1 MFNRKRIALITTW
14 YPPIS
19 SVATLRMDAFATYL
33 SDDFDVVVYTLGD
46 EISHSDIH
54 DSLQV
59 NRFPTH
65 AVLSKLKSNTN
76 DSKFVHKLK
85 TGLRII
91 AGKIIRKPLKPWM
104 NMTFN
109 KLMTDHATRP
119 FDCIISSFAPQ
130 EAHEVAIQFKKA
142 FPHIPW
148 IADMRDEMSGNA
160 HATPS
165 SREKFATFEK
175 QLEQHANAITTVSL
189 PIVKSFESKCPK
201 VPRIIEIQNGYN
213 HHIPPVPIEK
223 GDTLRLG
230 YFGTFYGSRK
240 PTTLFQAWENALQK
254 NEHLPIELHL
264 VGAHANFSIPEK
276 LRPYVHLH
284 SELPYEKA
292 MAKMQTMHANILIHP
307 RTEMKGVYTGKL
319 YDYLSVCRPV
329 LGLIDKDDVAA
340 QLIHSLNGGYV
351 AEFSSLEEIE
361 NEIEQMIEDWKSNK
375 MRIPNY
381 AQVQLLHR
389 KEGVKQLKHLIL
401 ELSET

>member
-1 MFNRKRIALITTW
+1 LFNRKRIALITTW

-19 SVATLRMDAFATYL
+19 SVATLRMDAFTKYL
-33 SDDFDVVVYTLGD
+33 SEDFDVVVYTLGD
-46 EISHSDIH
+46 TISLAGLNDFI
-54 DSLQV
+54 QV
-59 NRFPTH
+59 NRFPSH
-65 AVLSKLKSNTN
+65 ILLSKLKSNTN
-76 DSKFVHKLK
+76 DSKLAHQIK
-85 TGLRII
+85 TALRII
-91 AGKIIRKPLKPWM
+91 AGKIIRKPLKQWV
-104 NMTFN
+104 N
-109 KLMTDHATRP
+109 KAFDKLVTDHAERP

-142 FPHIPW
+142 FPNIPW

-160 HATPS
+160 HATTHA
-165 SREKFATFEK
+165 REKFAAFEK

-189 PIVKSFESKCPK
+189 PIVNSFESKCPK

-213 HHIPPVPIEK
+213 HHIPPVTIEK

-254 NEHLPIELHL
+254 HEHLPIELHL

-284 SELPYEKA
+284 SGLPYEKA
-292 MAKMQTMHANILIHP
+292 IAKMQTMHANVLIHP

-340 QLIHSLNGGYV
+340 QLIHSLHGGYV
-351 AEFSSLEEIE
+351 AEFQITRKFNCCIE
-361 NEIEQMIEDWKSNK
+361 KK
-375 MRIPNY
+375 
-381 AQVQLLHR
+381 V
-389 KEGVKQLKHLIL
+389 
-401 ELSET
+401 

>member
-1 MFNRKRIALITTW
+1 LFNRKRIALITTW

-19 SVATLRMDAFATYL
+19 SVATLRMDAFTKYL
-33 SDDFDVVVYTLGD
+33 SEDFDVVVYTLGD
-46 EISHSDIH
+46 TISLAGLNDFI
-54 DSLQV
+54 QV
-59 NRFPTH
+59 NRFPSH
-65 AVLSKLKSNTN
+65 ILLSKLKSNTN
-76 DSKFVHKLK
+76 DSKLAHQIK
-85 TGLRII
+85 TALRII
-91 AGKIIRKPLKPWM
+91 AGKIIRKPLKQWV
-104 NMTFN
+104 N
-109 KLMTDHATRP
+109 KAFDKLVTDHAERP

-142 FPHIPW
+142 FPNIPW

-160 HATPS
+160 HATTHA
-165 SREKFATFEK
+165 REKFAAFEK

-189 PIVKSFESKCPK
+189 PIVNSFESKCPK

-213 HHIPPVPIEK
+213 HHIPPVTIEK

-254 NEHLPIELHL
+254 HEHLPIELHL

-284 SELPYEKA
+284 SGLPYEKA
-292 MAKMQTMHANILIHP
+292 IAKMQTMHANVLIHP

-340 QLIHSLNGGYV
+340 QLIHSLHGGYV
-351 AEFSSLEEIE
+351 AEFSSVEEIE
-361 NEIEQMIEDWKSNK
+361 NEILQLIEDWKSNNL
-375 MRIPNY
+375 RIPNH

-401 ELSET
+401 ELCEI

>member
-19 SVATLRMDAFATYL
+19 SVATLRMEAFATYL
-33 SDDFDVVVYTLGD
+33 SEDFEVVVYTLGD

-91 AGKIIRKPLKPWM
+91 AGQIIRKPLRQWVK
-104 NMTFN
+104 NTLN
-109 KLMTDHATRP
+109 KLISDHESRP

-130 EAHEVAIQFKKA
+130 EAHEVAILFKRA
-142 FPHIPW
+142 FPKIPW

-160 HATPS
+160 HATPR
-165 SREKFATFEK
+165 SREKFAAFEK
-175 QLEQHANAITTVSL
+175 QLEQYANAITTVSL

-213 HHIPPVPIEK
+213 HHIPSVPIEK
-223 GDTLRLG
+223 GDILRLG

-240 PTTLFQAWENALQK
+240 PATLFKAWENALK
-254 NEHLPIELHL
+254 KYEDLPMELHL
-264 VGAHANFSIPEK
+264 VGAHANFSIPER
-276 LRPYVHLH
+276 LRPNVHMH
-284 SELPYEKA
+284 SGLPYEKA
-292 MAKMQTMHANILIHP
+292 IAKMQTMHANILIHP

-329 LGLIDKDDVAA
+329 LGLVDKDDVAA
-340 QLIHSLNGGYV
+340 ELIKKLKGGYV
-351 AEFSSLEEIE
+351 AEFSSIEEIE
-361 NEIEQMIEDWKSNK
+361 NEIIHLIEDWKNNNL
-375 MRIPNY
+375 RTPNY
-381 AQVQLLHR
+381 SAVQLLHR
-389 KEGVKQLKHLIL
+389 KVGVNQLKNLINTL
-401 ELSET
+401 CEI